1 MGWQNK
7 LCLVRSD
14 GGWLNSTH
22 FVFMCIECIQAYNRI
37 CTHTLHANMQK
48 HTEPLPLS
56 LALFLISLSLISLSL
71 SIHFHWVCNINNEL
85 QTFKHLSELLTRQV
99 LATKRVS
106 PSSSTPTFPLSLF
119 PFPVF
124 PTSFACVHHKMQHQC
139 GKWAFISH
147 PAEEHQMQFQILLR

>member
-1 MGWQNK
+1 ME
-7 LCLVRSD
+7 VD
-14 GGWLNSTH
+14 ST
-22 FVFMCIECIQAYNRI
+22 QL
-37 CTHTLHANMQK
+37 T
-48 HTEPLPLS
+48 
-56 LALFLISLSLISLSL
+56 LFLCALSAFRRTIAFAHIHYMQICKNTQNPYLSLSLSFSFLSLSFLSL

-106 PSSSTPTFPLSLF
+106 PSSSTPTFPVSLF

-147 PAEEHQMQFQILLR
+147 PAGEHQMQFQILLR